1 MVVHGSPEGDSPVT
15 CPHCGSEV
23 PDGAANC
30 KECGSDADTGWA
42 RHADHYGLLSEESIE
57 PPRST
62 GRVAKGAVALVVVA
76 AFAAFF
82 VAGGTA
88 LLVAFGVCAIAFVA
102 VQLWRRNPIARRSAA
117 LRELL
122 ALTRGDPGLAERLIA
137 FELERRPGLT
147 REQAIRSAS
156 ARLEQDRR

>member
-1 MVVHGSPEGDSPVT
+1 MAFGSIEGDSPAT

-23 PDGAANC
+23 PDGAVIC

-42 RHADHYGLLSEESIE
+42 QHADHYGLVSEDSIE

-62 GRVAKGAVALVVVA
+62 ERGAKVAVALVVLA

-82 VAGGTA
+82 VGGGTA
-88 LLVAFGVCAIAFVA
+88 LLVALGVCAIAFVA
-102 VQLWRRNPIARRSAA
+102 VQLWRRNPIVLRSSA

-122 ALTRGDPGLAERLIA
+122 ALTRSDPGLAERLIA
-137 FELERRPGLT
+137 FEIERRPGLT

>member
-1 MVVHGSPEGDSPVT
+1 MAFHGSIEGDNPVT

-23 PDGAANC
+23 PDGAAIC

-42 RHADHYGLLSEESIE
+42 QHADHYGLVSEDSIE

-62 GRVAKGAVALVVVA
+62 GRGAKVAVALVVLA

-82 VAGGTA
+82 VGGTA
-88 LLVAFGVCAIAFVA
+88 LLVALGVCAIAFVA
-102 VQLWRRNPIARRSAA
+102 VQLWRRNPIVRRSSA

-137 FELERRPGLT
+137 FEFERRPGLT

-156 ARLEQDRR
+156 ARLGQDRR

>member
-1 MVVHGSPEGDSPVT
+1 MVVHGSIEGDSPVT

-23 PDGAANC
+23 PDGAAFC

-42 RHADHYGLLSEESIE
+42 RHADHYGLVSEDSIE
-57 PPRST
+57 PPRSA
-62 GRVAKGAVALVVVA
+62 GRVAKVAVALVVVA
-76 AFAAFF
+76 ALAAFF
-82 VAGGTA
+82 VGGGTTLFVA
-88 LLVAFGVCAIAFVA
+88 LGVCAIAFIA
-102 VQLWRRNPIARRSAA
+102 VQLWRRNPIVRRSSA

-137 FELERRPGLT
+137 FERERRPGLT
-147 REQAIRSAS
+147 REQAIQSAS